1 MEENS
6 AEMNHELVR
15 ECLER
20 ISSGDKDAAFDLAQL
35 YMTRVVKQDV
45 EVMLLAIEG
54 LARQSAALGSTEARD
69 FLAGEWSELK
79 QVLAR
84 RLERTFR
91 SSP

>member
-1 MEENS
+1 MEDEA
-6 AEMNHELVR
+6 AETNHELVR

-20 ISSGDKDAAFDLAQL
+20 ISSGDKEAAFDLAQL
-35 YMTRVVKQDV
+35 YMSRVVKQDV
-45 EVMLLAIEG
+45 EVMLLVVEG
-54 LARQSAALGSTEARD
+54 LARQSAALGSSEAKD
-69 FLAGEWSELK
+69 FLAGEWSELR